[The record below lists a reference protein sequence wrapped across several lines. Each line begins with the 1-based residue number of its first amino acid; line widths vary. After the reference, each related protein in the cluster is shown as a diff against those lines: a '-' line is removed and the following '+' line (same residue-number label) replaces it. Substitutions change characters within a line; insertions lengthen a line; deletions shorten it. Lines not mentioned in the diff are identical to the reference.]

1 MTKEKH
7 ISDVTQKDYDYVSLL
22 LKEAARYGLEVE
34 VETFA
39 KKYINEGYGFVVSF
53 EMAYDEWIK

>member
-7 ISDVTQKDYDYVSLL
+7 ISDVTQKDYDHVSLL
-22 LKEAARYGLEVE
+22 LKESARYVLEVE

>member
-1 MTKEKH
+1 MTKDKN
-7 ISDVTQKDYDYVSLL
+7 ISDVTQKDYDHVSLL

-34 VETFA
+34 VKTFA